1 MDKVRVRIAPSP
13 TGLLNLRR
21 ARIALFNYLFT
32 QAYEG
37 TLILRSDDIDQ
48 DRSSKAVEQSIY
60 KDLAWLG
67 ISWDE
72 GPDKGGSYG
81 PYRQSERT
89 DVYTRFTKRLIED
102 GFCYHCFCD
111 SRELADKR
119 REMLSHGETPRYT
132 GRCRNLNEEDRA
144 RLIADGREPVVRFRT
159 SGSKAITFTDL
170 INGPIEIESEA
181 PNDFIVVKADGLPTY
196 NFAVVLD
203 DHFMG
208 ISHVICGDEQLAN
221 TTRQVMLYEAL
232 GWRPPK
238 FAHLPALTDD
248 EGRLSATVGLGT
260 VEEYR
265 QRGYLPESLANF
277 LLLLGWKGPEKPF
290 FTVKDA
296 SKSFRLEQIS
306 QTPAIFNPD
315 QLRKINNYYL
325 KSSSPERIL
334 ELALPYLRE
343 AGYVSEPD
351 EDEYAW
357 LLQLAETMRGELD
370 EIAEINE
377 RVSFFFES
385 KIEPESKRAIQV
397 LKEEQVPAVF
407 TAVLERLGRLPEFK
421 VAAIRTE
428 LRQLCKDM
436 DLTTRRVYLPLRVAL
451 TGRLR
456 GAEIFRIIALLG
468 WEQVKAR
475 LEAVQ
480 KQGFYHY

>member
-170 INGPIEIESEA
+170 INGPIEVA
-181 PNDFIVVKADGLPTY
+181 G
-196 NFAVVLD
+196 
-203 DHFMG
+203 
-208 ISHVICGDEQLAN
+208 
-221 TTRQVMLYEAL
+221 
-232 GWRPPK
+232 PK
-238 FAHLPALTDD
+238 
-248 EGRLSATVGLGT
+248 
-260 VEEYR
+260 
-265 QRGYLPESLANF
+265 
-277 LLLLGWKGPEKPF
+277 
-290 FTVKDA
+290 
-296 SKSFRLEQIS
+296 
-306 QTPAIFNPD
+306 
-315 QLRKINNYYL
+315 
-325 KSSSPERIL
+325 
-334 ELALPYLRE
+334 
-343 AGYVSEPD
+343 
-351 EDEYAW
+351 
-357 LLQLAETMRGELD
+357 
-370 EIAEINE
+370 
-377 RVSFFFES
+377 
-385 KIEPESKRAIQV
+385 
-397 LKEEQVPAVF
+397 
-407 TAVLERLGRLPEFK
+407 
-421 VAAIRTE
+421 
-428 LRQLCKDM
+428 
-436 DLTTRRVYLPLRVAL
+436 
-451 TGRLR
+451 
-456 GAEIFRIIALLG
+456 
-468 WEQVKAR
+468 
-475 LEAVQ
+475 
-480 KQGFYHY
+480 